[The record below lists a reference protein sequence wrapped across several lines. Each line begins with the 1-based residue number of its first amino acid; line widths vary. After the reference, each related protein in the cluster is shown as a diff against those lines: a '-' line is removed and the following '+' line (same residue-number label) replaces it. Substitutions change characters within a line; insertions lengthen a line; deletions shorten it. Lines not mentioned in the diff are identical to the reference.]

1 MDPSGAAARTIH
13 DMNVKKNNYR
23 EMTGKEF
30 ESINKLM
37 WPRSA
42 VKEDMIRWHG
52 QGFVWS
58 DYANRKFGLLQ
69 SQGGRPCEYE
79 R

>member
-30 ESINKLM
+30 ES
-37 WPRSA
+37 
-42 VKEDMIRWHG
+42 
-52 QGFVWS
+52 
-58 DYANRKFGLLQ
+58 
-69 SQGGRPCEYE
+69 
-79 R
+79 